1 MLDEWFVSQKFSISV
16 SAATGAFLLR
26 LYSLAPDQV
35 FKDGLFGTEVRDS
48 SATLPDTEVK
58 RKISAGNQTTF
69 SSRQLLKMSVF
80 SSHMLRAWSVPL
92 LLKYRQ
98 WGLGEIL
105 RGNHW
110 YRLELWSVT
119 DSSFVLVIH
128 KLKKCSQFKVWFV
141 FPLIL

>member
-1 MLDEWFVSQKFSISV
+1 MSQKFSISV

-69 SSRQLLKMSVF
+69 SSRQLLKMCILFPYAESLKCPPPTEIQAVG
-80 SSHMLRAWSVPL
+80 AW
-92 LLKYRQ
+92 RDTQ
-98 WGLGEIL
+98 G
-105 RGNHW
+105 
-110 YRLELWSVT
+110 
-119 DSSFVLVIH
+119 
-128 KLKKCSQFKVWFV
+128 
-141 FPLIL
+141 